1 MQEPQIT
8 YRHMEH
14 SAALDQRIVEQAGKL
29 NAINPKITSCHVVV
43 DEVDRHKSKGNLFEV
58 HVVLHVPGR
67 GEVVSTRRAHEDPYQ
82 AVGEAFDAVRRE
94 LQDELDLLRRDVK
107 RHDEERG
114 DEAQP

>member
-1 MQEPQIT
+1 
-8 YRHMEH
+8 MEH
-14 SAALDQRIVEQAGKL
+14 SAALDQRIVEQAGK
-29 NAINPKITSCHVVV
+29 INELHPKITSCHVVV

-67 GEVVSTRRAHEDPYQ
+67 GEVVSTRRSHEDAYQ

-94 LQDELDLLRRDVK
+94 LQGELDLMRREVK
-107 RHDEERG
+107 RHEDARG